1 MPVILTKIWF
11 KFVPSKLLLFCNVVS
26 AGGGRSSY
34 APYYVGVSD
43 WPATGISLPRLHS
56 SDKGTIFQMPQ
67 SPFSG
72 DHRQSSPSANKL
84 LTPKM
89 YENVPPSAIQKTNI
103 LRKQITKSK
112 KSSRDIKIKIESV
125 IRLFILLID
134 CLD

>member
-1 MPVILTKIWF
+1 
-11 KFVPSKLLLFCNVVS
+11 LFCNVVS

-34 APYYVGVSD
+34 APYDVGVSD

-56 SDKGTIFQMPQ
+56 SDKSTIFQMPQ

-84 LTPKM
+84 LTPKT
-89 YENVPPSAIQKTNI
+89 YENIPPSAIQKTNI

-112 KSSRDIKIKIESV
+112 KSTRDIKIKIESV
-125 IRLFILLID
+125 RRLYILLKD
-134 CLD
+134 CLDWDV